1 MKVVLVMLA
10 NDRCKENQIKLA
22 NQSKDIDIDEVICWD
37 WGRF

>member
-22 NQSKDIDIDEVICWD
+22 NQSQKYRYRSSYLLGL
-37 WGRF
+37 GRF